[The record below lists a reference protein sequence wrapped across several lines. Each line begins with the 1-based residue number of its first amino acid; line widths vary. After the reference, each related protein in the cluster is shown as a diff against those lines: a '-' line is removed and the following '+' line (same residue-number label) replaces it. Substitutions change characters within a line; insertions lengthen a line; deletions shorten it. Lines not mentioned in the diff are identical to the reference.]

1 MMMYAKIGDL
11 EVLPYYLTDVLI
23 GDILVVQALIL
34 NPLDWHHFYDRI
46 SIMKR
51 GDKANFL
58 VVTKEGERLTG
69 IGRLEEVEKWT
80 SRLRYGF
87 KIKINVSKQK
97 SLSDRRQ
104 KLQHVWEKPSAI
116 MI

>member
-1 MMMYAKIGDL
+1 MYAKISDL
-11 EVLPYYLTDVLI
+11 EVLPNYLTDIII

-46 SIMKR
+46 STMKR

-58 VVTKEGERLTG
+58 VVTEEGERLSG
-69 IGRLEEVEKWT
+69 IGRLQEVDKWT

-104 KLQHVWEKPSAI
+104 KLQYVLEKPTEI
-116 MI
+116 II

>member
-1 MMMYAKIGDL
+1 MMYAKIGDL
-11 EVLPYYLTDVLI
+11 EVLPNYLTDIII

-58 VVTKEGERLTG
+58 VVTEEGERLSG
-69 IGRLEEVEKWT
+69 IGRLQEVDKWS

-104 KLQHVWEKPSAI
+104 KLQYVLEKPTEI
-116 MI
+116 MV